1 METDLRGGTGR
12 GGVEK
17 PPRRAAHFHYAWVIL
32 LSCCALSG
40 ATLGTVINCKGLFFA
55 PVCAELGCP
64 VSAFTL
70 YTMFYGFSA
79 ALMLLAVDRIFETLP
94 IRAVLT
100 VSLAALCGATAAMG
114 TFHHLALWYA
124 AGIVQGLAGAFLLYV
139 PVPMLIDH
147 WFVRRRGP
155 ALGAAAVVSGLAGAV
170 MNPVLSAVI
179 SSCGWRTAYFVQ
191 GGAAF
196 LMAAPFTMFL
206 IVKQPSDL
214 GMTAYGAEDH
224 RGDVP
229 GARRENSSSGAGR
242 RGFVSCLLLAGIFTF
257 CASYAQHLAN
267 YAAVIR
273 LSTRVG
279 AWMVSCSMLGNI
291 LGKALLGAGCDR
303 WGGRRVCLF
312 SLKLVLCGFL
322 LLSLG
327 ERWSAGLFA
336 GAFLLGIDH
345 ANMTVMVPM
354 AVEMAAGPGEF
365 DHLMSRASMS
375 TMLASALSSTLI
387 SGSYDFFGSYQAV
400 FLVGAALQL
409 VCMYLTRRLF
419 PPLRAPNNTR

>member
-1 METDLRGGTGR
+1 MGTALRGRRDTDGIK
-12 GGVEK
+12 K
-17 PPRRAAHFHYAWVIL
+17 PPRRAVRIHYAWIIL

-70 YTMFYGFSA
+70 YTMFYGLSA
-79 ALMLLAVDRIFETLP
+79 ALMLLAVDRVFEKLP

-114 TFHHLALWYA
+114 TFHRLSLWYA

-139 PVPMLIDH
+139 PVPMLINH
-147 WFVRRRGP
+147 WFVRRRGQ
-155 ALGAAAVVSGLAGAV
+155 ALGVAAVASGLAGAV

-179 SSCGWRTAYFVQ
+179 SACGWRAAYFVQ

-206 IVKQPSDL
+206 IVKHPSDL
-214 GMTAYGAEDH
+214 GMTAYGAEAPPEGAPVVP
-224 RGDVP
+224 RGNASP
-229 GARRENSSSGAGR
+229 GAGV
-242 RGFVSCLLLAGIFTF
+242 RGFAGCLLLAGVFTF

-267 YAAVIR
+267 YAAAIR
-273 LSTRVG
+273 LSEQAG

-291 LGKALLGAGCDR
+291 LGKALMGAGCDR
-303 WGGRRVCLF
+303 WGRRRVCLF
-312 SLKLVLCGFL
+312 SLGLVTCGFL
-322 LLSLG
+322 LLGLG
-327 ERWSAGLFA
+327 RRWSVCLFA
-336 GAFLLGIDH
+336 GALLSGVDH

-354 AVEMAAGPGEF
+354 AVEAAAGPEEF
-365 DHLMSRASMS
+365 DHMMSRASMS
-375 TMLASALSSTLI
+375 TMLASAFAATLI
-387 SGSYDFFGSYQAV
+387 GGFYDFFGSYAAV
-400 FLVGAALQL
+400 FLFGAALQL
-409 VCMYLTRRLF
+409 VCMGLAGRLF
-419 PPLRAPNNTR
+419 AAQDS

>member
-1 METDLRGGTGR
+1 MRTDLWGETGGDSAG
-12 GGVEK
+12 K
-17 PPRRAAHFHYAWVIL
+17 PPRRAARFHYAWVIL

-79 ALMLLAVDRIFETLP
+79 ALMLLAVDRVFEKFP

-114 TFHHLALWYA
+114 TFSRLALWYA

-179 SSCGWRTAYFVQ
+179 SAYGWRTAYFVQ

-214 GMTAYGAEDH
+214 GMKAYGAEERLKEAPAAP
-224 RGDVP
+224 RGNALP
-229 GARRENSSSGAGR
+229 GADR
-242 RGFVSCLLLAGIFTF
+242 RGFASCLLLAGIFTF

-273 LSTRVG
+273 LSARVG

-291 LGKALLGAGCDR
+291 LGKALLGAGCER
-303 WGGRRVCLF
+303 WGSRRVCLF
-312 SLKLVLCGFL
+312 SLGLVLCGFL

-327 ERWSAGLFA
+327 ERWNACLFA
-336 GAFLLGIDH
+336 GAFLSGVDH

-354 AVEMAAGPGEF
+354 AVETAAGPGEF
-365 DHLMSRASMS
+365 EHLMSRASMS
-375 TMLASALSSTLI
+375 TMIASALAATLI

-400 FLVGAALQL
+400 FLIGAALQL

-419 PPLRAPNNTR
+419 PPLRVPQNI